1 MRPGP
6 LILLLTLSL
15 PAAVKA
21 EQSPPQ
27 PPAVPGSAAQA
38 QIDSLEQ
45 RLAISEEQRDAMAAE
60 LQANDGERESVQL
73 QRLRQENQRLKLQL
87 KKAQAQAQTP
97 PQLVSEKQMWF
108 AIGAG
113 AGLLGVI
120 IGALLRG
127 SRRSRREWLN

>member
-6 LILLLTLSL
+6 LLLLLTLCL
-15 PAAVKA
+15 PTLAVA

-27 PPAVPGSAAQA
+27 APAETTSTQA
-38 QIDSLEQ
+38 QIDALQQ
-45 RLAISEEQRDAMAAE
+45 RLALSEEQREALGAE
-60 LQANDGERESVQL
+60 LQSSAGERETVQL

-87 KKAQAQAQTP
+87 KKVQASA
-97 PQLVSEKQMWF
+97 PQPLISEQQLWF

-127 SRRSRREWLN
+127 GRRSRREWLN